1 MIKLLCNIAGWLSH
15 CLNEWPADWLT
26 LYLLD
31 NWLTILLPEWVTCWP
46 ADYLTQWMTKWLNF
60 WLTTDLLTCRYMYT
74 TSLIDWLS
82 NLLANWLTDYNNWL
96 TWWLTDS
103 LTNKMWPLTGFL
115 HICRNSLCSSVLW
128 CACTP
133 YPHLT
138 NLLVKFHFCMTDRP
152 ISWLIA
158 WLIGLT
164 GCLE

>member
-1 MIKLLCNIAGWLSH
+1 MLADYLTAWMSDLLTDLHCTYWITDWLSY
-15 CLNEWPADWLT
+15 CLNE
-26 LYLLD
+26 
-31 NWLTILLPEWVTCWP
+31 WP

-158 WLIGLT
+158 D
-164 GCLE
+164 

>member
-1 MIKLLCNIAGWLSH
+1 MLADYLTAWMSDLLTDLHCTYWITDWLSY
-15 CLNEWPADWLT
+15 CLNEWPADLLTIWLNDW
-26 LYLLD
+26 LNDWIFDWQLIYLLSG
-31 NWLTILLPEWVTCWP
+31 TC
-46 ADYLTQWMTKWLNF
+46 
-60 WLTTDLLTCRYMYT
+60 MYT

-158 WLIGLT
+158 D
-164 GCLE
+164 